1 MWYRFLP
8 ICLLFA
14 IAFPIEAVAQEGD
27 AAAGATIIA
36 RPINL

>member
-14 IAFPIEAVAQEGD
+14 IAFPMEAVAQEED
-27 AAAGATIIA
+27 AAAGVTIA
-36 RPINL
+36 RSINL